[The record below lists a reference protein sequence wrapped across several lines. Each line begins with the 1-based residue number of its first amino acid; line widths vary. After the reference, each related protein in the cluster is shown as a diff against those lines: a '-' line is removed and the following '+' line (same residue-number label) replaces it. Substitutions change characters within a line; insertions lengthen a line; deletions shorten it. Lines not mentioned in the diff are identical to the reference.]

1 MRVIMRAFA
10 AATLVLAGTGCVT
23 DSKPLLDEFSWE
35 LVQNQADV
43 TEGLSIAGFFGDI
56 NFLAAVKTPNLC
68 YTVASSLDSDGT
80 ALTVHVNMTPS
91 GSGTCTQQPGGVRYS
106 GVIRNLGSGT
116 YTVHIIQ
123 NVSGVGITEYNE
135 TVKL

>member
-1 MRVIMRAFA
+1 MKAMMRAA
-10 AATLVLAGTGCVT
+10 LAATLLLAGTGCVT

-56 NFLAAVKTPNLC
+56 NFLAAAKTPTQC
-68 YTVASSLDSDGT
+68 YNATGSLDSDGT
-80 ALTVHVNMTPS
+80 ALTVHISIAPT

-106 GVIRNLGSGT
+106 GVIRNLASGT

-135 TVKL
+135 TVKI

>member
-1 MRVIMRAFA
+1 MKVMMRAFA
-10 AATLVLAGTGCVT
+10 AATLLLAGTGCT
-23 DSKPLLDEFSWE
+23 ESKPLLDEFSWE

-68 YTVASSLDSDGT
+68 YAVASSLDSDGT
-80 ALTVHVNMTPS
+80 ALTIHVNMTPS
-91 GSGTCTQQPGGVRYS
+91 GSGTCAQQAGGVRYS
-106 GVIRNLGSGT
+106 GVIRNLSSGT